1 MLRLLHHK
9 GTREKREK
17 KGAMKDGTVMMVA
30 VPEKHSAFSHT
41 TAIGHAIATGT
52 GGEGLPLHFKR

>member
-52 GGEGLPLHFKR
+52 